1 MVNALKMEKRD
12 LIIRLFNSGWS
23 NRKIN
28 KATGIHRKTI
38 SDYRKAWEAIKDNEE
53 PEYPISSDRN
63 SESMKGDSQNQNVPP
78 ETKIKCPP
86 GRVVHFEVSTD
97 PRKAGNKLP
106 DISQARK
113 SKSRAAVHDSII
125 RQKLK
130 KSQNARSIYQDLYV
144 EEGYRGS
151 YNSVK
156 RYVRKLKEA
165 TPKLYARLETL
176 PGEEAQVD
184 FGKGAPTLRNGR
196 YLKPWLFVMTLS
208 YSRKSYEEVIWSQTV
223 ESFIRC
229 HERAFD
235 HFGGVVE
242 VVKLDNLKSAVLR
255 AHLYEP
261 EMNPNYLAFS
271 KHMGFVPLPCKVATP
286 EHKGIVE
293 AGIKYV
299 KNNALKAKYFESLEA
314 QNRYLRHWNK
324 TWATTRIHGT
334 TKRQVRQMFSEE
346 RSSLKPLPEKAFVF
360 FKIGTRKVNSLD
372 SHIEVGGAYYPIPP
386 EYMSKRVDV
395 HFNSQWVKVFYQGN
409 LIQWLSVIDKGRF
422 HPDKSCLPED
432 KRLNRNAWQKR
443 LLEQC
448 TSIGSPLRHWA
459 DQAVLS
465 RGLLAYRAIQGV
477 VSLRKKFSGSLLN
490 KACVLALERQAFT
503 YHLVRHYAEELSI
516 KQEIETR
523 QLLSQ
528 EGDIIRSCKSY
539 ADLMA
544 ERMK

>member
-1 MVNALKMEKRD
+1 MGNALRMDKRD
-12 LIIRLFNSGWS
+12 LIIRLFDSGWS

-28 KATGIHRKTI
+28 KAMGIHRKTI

-53 PEYPISSDRN
+53 PEYPVSSDK
-63 SESMKGDSQNQNVPP
+63 KGDPLDGEFQLQNVPP
-78 ETKIKCPP
+78 RGKIKCPP

-97 PRKAGNKLP
+97 PKKGGIKT
-106 DISQARK
+106 
-113 SKSRAAVHDSII
+113 SRSLAAVHDSII
-125 RQKLK
+125 REKLK

-151 YNSVK
+151 YDSVK

-165 TPKLYARLETL
+165 APKLYARLETL

-184 FGKGAPTLRNGR
+184 FGKAAPTLRNDR
-196 YLKPWLFVMTLS
+196 YCRPWLFVMTLS
-208 YSRKSYEEVIWSQTV
+208 YSRKSYEEVTWSQAV
-223 ESFIRC
+223 ELFIRC

-242 VVKLDNLKSAVLR
+242 IVKPDNLKSAVLR

-286 EHKGIVE
+286 EHKGKVE

-299 KNNALKAKYFESLEA
+299 KNNALTGKQFGSIEE

-346 RSSLKPLPEKAFVF
+346 QPSLKPLPEKTFVF
-360 FKIGTRKVNSLD
+360 FKIGTRKVNSMD
-372 SHIEVGGAYYPIPP
+372 SHIQVGGAYYPIPP
-386 EYMSKRVDV
+386 EYMGRHVDV
-395 HFNSQWVKVFYQGN
+395 HFNSQWVKVFYHGK
-409 LIQWLSVIDKGRF
+409 LIQWLSTIDKGRF
-422 HPDKSCLPED
+422 HPDRSCLPED

-448 TSIGSPLRHWA
+448 TRLGSSVRQWA

-465 RGLLAYRAIQGV
+465 RGLLAYRAIQGT
-477 VSLRKKFSGSLLN
+477 VSLSKKYSVSLLN
-490 KACVLALERQAFT
+490 QACLLALERQAFT
-503 YHLVRHYAEELSI
+503 YHLVRHYAEELAL
-516 KQEIETR
+516 KEEIETR
-523 QLLSQ
+523 RALSQ
-528 EGDIIRSCKSY
+528 DSDIIRSCRIY
-539 ADLMA
+539 QDLIS